1 MMAQIPIALQLY
13 TLRNETARDF
23 VGTLREVAKIGYA
36 GVEFA
41 GTGGL
46 RPAELKSLLTD
57 LNLRVAGN
65 HTGLD
70 ALEGN
75 LNAALDDTQAIGC
88 EFVVCPYL
96 PEERRQNAD
105 GYRALAEVLNRAGAA
120 CKRRG
125 LQLCYHNHA
134 FEFQR
139 FDGQYALDILYS
151 ATDPDLVK
159 GELDTYWIQ
168 LGGVDPAGYIRQ
180 YAGRCPLIH
189 LKDMAADAQRSFAEV
204 GAGTMDWPAIF
215 AAAEEGGARWYIV
228 EQDTCPG
235 PPLQSVT
242 TSLQNLRKM
251 GKA

>member
-1 MMAQIPIALQLY
+1 MMAQIPIALQMY
-13 TLRNETARDF
+13 TLRNESARDF
-23 VGTLREVAKIGYA
+23 AGTLREVAEIGYA

-46 RPAELKSLLTD
+46 SAAELRGLLDD
-57 LNLRVAGN
+57 LNLRAAGS

-70 ALEGN
+70 ALEGD
-75 LNAALDDTQAIGC
+75 LNAALDFTQAIGS

-96 PEERRQNAD
+96 PEERRRTAD
-105 GYRALAEVLNRAGAA
+105 DYRALAETLNRAGAA
-120 CKRRG
+120 CKQRG

-168 LGGVDPAGYIRQ
+168 KGGADPAAYIRQ

-189 LKDMAADAQRSFAEV
+189 LKDMAADDTQSFAEV
-204 GAGTMDWPAIF
+204 GQGTLDWPAIF
-215 AAAEEGGARWYIV
+215 AAAEAGGARWYIV
-228 EQDTCPG
+228 EQDVCPG
-235 PPLQSVT
+235 PPLESVAL
-242 TSLQNLRKM
+242 SLRNLRAM
-251 GKA
+251 GKG